1 MEGDGVQVRDT
12 FEQTSDL
19 TLTQRDSEKGR
30 GVYCD
35 DKAKEY
41 KVWLA
46 TFLYYL
52 TSICDTSGSD
62 RPCD

>member
-1 MEGDGVQVRDT
+1 MQYT

-35 DKAKEY
+35 NKAKDY

-52 TSICDTSGSD
+52 TSVCTTSGSD

>member
-1 MEGDGVQVRDT
+1 MQYT

-35 DKAKEY
+35 NKAKEY

-46 TFLYYL
+46 TFLY
-52 TSICDTSGSD
+52 
-62 RPCD
+62 